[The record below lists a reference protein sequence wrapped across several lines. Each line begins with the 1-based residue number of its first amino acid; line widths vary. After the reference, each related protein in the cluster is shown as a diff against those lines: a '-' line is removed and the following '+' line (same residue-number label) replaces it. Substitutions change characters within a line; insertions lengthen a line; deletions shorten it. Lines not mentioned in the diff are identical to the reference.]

1 MLCINVSFREQA
13 RTRAFLED
21 ISPGSATHENRRS
34 ELELELATT
43 LKQEL
48 TEVHL
53 GARRNLCEFLLPYEA
68 DLERRSITPRGLGEM
83 LHHSI
88 VGLKLSTTTRAEI
101 ESVVATMH
109 ACLMALTAPVQPA

>member
-1 MLCINVSFREQA
+1 MLMS
-13 RTRAFLED
+13 
-21 ISPGSATHENRRS
+21 SSS
-34 ELELELATT
+34 ELATT